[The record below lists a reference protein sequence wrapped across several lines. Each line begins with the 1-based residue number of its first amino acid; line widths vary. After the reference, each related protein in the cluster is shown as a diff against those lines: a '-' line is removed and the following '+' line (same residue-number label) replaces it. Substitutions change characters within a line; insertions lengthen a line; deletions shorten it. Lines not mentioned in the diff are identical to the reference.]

1 MAIGDPV
8 EIQKL
13 DDDNEL
19 STYMKT
25 HALKINKTRSSEFF
39 EVGGEQV
46 YAYITFFVRWH
57 KLLSPIE
64 FNMPD
69 FRLLW
74 HNQMFDIVGYDDYM
88 EQHRIIELHCRS
100 IRGGEYG

>member
-46 YAYITFFVRWH
+46 YAYITFFVR
-57 KLLSPIE
+57 
-64 FNMPD
+64 
-69 FRLLW
+69 